1 MAQTDTNAVFKNL
14 KKHNGEAV
22 AKLIRDNQLL
32 DIPNIE
38 HILEFAGHDPEDIK
52 KLVHA
57 LRSQYKIISA
67 SLYDT
72 KLDPLELLDRAGYD
86 AFVVT
91 NFKQQNSIKKYF
103 RPDEELCTF
112 NDETRYKDYYII
124 HAIKRGADKIKPSTN
139 PERQD
144 EYGTSVISIQI
155 SKTGGAI
162 SIKNRYNHTVNNPDA
177 TFNNNPD
184 NIIIGL
190 TNSLQK
196 FFGVQFNV
204 LTVEI
209 PDNYRLI
216 EDQFVKYNYE
226 IDNVYF
232 GANYYFTGDKIT
244 KINTGYQ
251 VMLDYMILDEKEKKI
266 ISPIHDYTYDV
277 FCEAFNGKT
286 ITRTTE
292 KDKIIITTQDGNRV
306 VVKNGKIIE
315 LELPTVTKI
324 GDHFLADNDALIYVN
339 LPKVKKIGN
348 NFLYEARFLENINLP
363 SVTAI
368 GVRFLANN
376 ERLTSL
382 DLPEVKSVGY
392 SFLKHNNTLTSINI
406 PNVELIDYEFLASN
420 NKLTSI
426 NLPKVKTIGTA
437 FLSIN
442 NKITSLNLPEVK
454 HIKDSFL
461 RYNKVIT
468 SINAPKLM
476 GIEEDFLRENNAL
489 TSLSLPNVRRIGG
502 FFLDEN
508 QTLEFLSL
516 PKLESINIYHLP
528 RSLTAVELPETFDRW
543 AKSMGLSLKDSKAKK
558 FKDLKDASLAKNQ
571 KTKKIKNATR
581 QISKKIAKR
590 HVANLD
596 LIQITPEK

>member
-1 MAQTDTNAVFKNL
+1 MAQIDTNAVFKNL

-124 HAIKRGADKIKPSTN
+124 HAIKRGADKIKPAIS

-155 SKTGGAI
+155 PKTGGAI
-162 SIKNRYNHTVNNPDA
+162 SIKNRYNHSVNNPDA

-232 GANYYFTGDKIT
+232 GPNYYFTGDKIT
-244 KINTGYQ
+244 KINTAYQ
-251 VMLDYMILDEKEKKI
+251 VMMDYLILDEKEKKI
-266 ISPIHDYTYDV
+266 ISPIHDDTYNV

-292 KDKIIITTQDGNRV
+292 KDKIIITTNDGNRV
-306 VVKNGKIIE
+306 VIKDGIIVE
-315 LELPTVTKI
+315 LELPNIKEIGEDFLGNNTCLTRIELPNAEKISGRFLRSNKTLKSINLPNVTYI
-324 GDHFLADNDALIYVN
+324 GYNFMPNNRVLTSVKMPKLRKVRDYFLFSNCSLTEIKLPEIVSIGGYFLYNCADLTSLS
-339 LPKVKKIGN
+339 LPKVKEIGEH
-348 NFLYEARFLENINLP
+348 FLKQ
-363 SVTAI
+363 
-368 GVRFLANN
+368 N
-376 ERLTSL
+376 EQLTSL
-382 DLPEVKSVGY
+382 DLP
-392 SFLKHNNTLTSINI
+392 
-406 PNVELIDYEFLASN
+406 NVE
-420 NKLTSI
+420 K
-426 NLPKVKTIGTA
+426 IGFG
-437 FLSIN
+437 FLSHN
-442 NKITSLNLPEVK
+442 DNLTYLNLP
-454 HIKDSFL
+454 
-461 RYNKVIT
+461 
-468 SINAPKLM
+468 
-476 GIEEDFLRENNAL
+476 
-489 TSLSLPNVRRIGG
+489 NVTEIGG
-502 FFLDEN
+502 NFLG
-508 QTLEFLSL
+508 F
-516 PKLESINIYHLP
+516 P
-528 RSLTAVELPETFDRW
+528 RSLTTVKLPE
-543 AKSMGLSLKDSKAKK
+543 K
-558 FKDLKDASLAKNQ
+558 FKAVAERFLSQNS
-571 KTKKIKNATR
+571 KTQKIKNAIN
-581 QISKKIAKR
+581 QVVKKIVKR
-590 HVANLD
+590 KHLNT
-596 LIQITPEK
+596 IQTTPEK